1 MEFILKSE
9 ITLKNV
15 FKNLYLTNN
24 FIKQLIFFIALKK
37 ISFKQNHV

>member
-24 FIKQLIFFIALKK
+24 FIKQLIFFYRVKK
-37 ISFKQNHV
+37 NKF